1 MQSAGTPLVK
11 PHLGTILHEEGKDG
25 VTELDMTSPNLGQ
38 KRLHDDYNPGSVKIQ
53 SLKSELLAEQQ
64 NGAKKGGEEETKL

>member
-25 VTELDMTSPNLGQ
+25 VTELDMTSPNLG
-38 KRLHDDYNPGSVKIQ
+38 
-53 SLKSELLAEQQ
+53 
-64 NGAKKGGEEETKL
+64 